1 MTNALALCYTVCMSN
16 TTTLTIRLNA
26 DIKEA
31 ARRRA
36 ARLGVSLGTV
46 VENDLRR
53 FINGHPIVID
63 DDSFVPSA
71 MLREAIA
78 TADAEHEAGEYT
90 TVMPD
95 ELDAYFDS
103 LTKAGR

>member
-1 MTNALALCYTVCMSN
+1 MSN

-26 DIKEA
+26 DVKKA

-36 ARLGVSLGTV
+36 ERLGISLGTV

-53 FINGHPIVID
+53 FINGHPVIID
-63 DDSFVPSA
+63 DDCFVPSQR
-71 MLREAIA
+71 LRQDIEA
-78 TADAEHEAGEYT
+78 ADAEHAAGDYT

-95 ELDAYFDS
+95 ELDAYFDNLRQS
-103 LTKAGR
+103 DR